1 MGLQG
6 TGQHWI
12 NLGGKILRTLHQSSS
27 SAAFSLGSPVGEGVG
42 LAKFAH
48 ETTWTIS
55 EEIFNIF
62 LNMRGIDY
70 DMGFYLWVFAS
81 KV

>member
-1 MGLQG
+1 M
-6 TGQHWI
+6 TT
-12 NLGGKILRTLHQSSS
+12 LRRSSS
-27 SAAFSLGSPVGEGVG
+27 SAEFWLGSPVGEGVG

-70 DMGFYLWVFAS
+70 DMGYLWVFVG

>member
-27 SAAFSLGSPVGEGVG
+27 SAAFSLCSPVGEGVG

-48 ETTWTIS
+48 EIYEQILRRFLTV
-55 EEIFNIF
+55 F
-62 LNMRGIDY
+62 LNMHGIDY
-70 DMGFYLWVFAS
+70 AMGYLWVFVG